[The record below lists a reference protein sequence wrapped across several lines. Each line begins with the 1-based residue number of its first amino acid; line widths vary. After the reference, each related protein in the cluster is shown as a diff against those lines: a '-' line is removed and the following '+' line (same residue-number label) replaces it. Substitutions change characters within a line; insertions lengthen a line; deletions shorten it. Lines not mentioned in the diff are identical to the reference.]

1 MAVESAPASA
11 YTEPAAWEKG
21 GPQLALRQTE
31 ACGPLLVVDDD
42 EGLRAFVRETL
53 LHAGYST
60 FETDSGRDVVELVRR
75 ERPALVILDVQLPV
89 LSGYEVCRRIRD
101 EGATPPILF
110 ISGERIDGLDRVA
123 GLLLGADDYLVKP
136 FSADELLARIRG
148 LLRRSENGRSENG
161 NSAQLTRREL
171 AVIRLLAEGLAHR
184 EIGRRLVISPKTV
197 GTHVEHIYE
206 KLGAHNRTEALAAA
220 YRLRVIAPP

>member
-1 MAVESAPASA
+1 
-11 YTEPAAWEKG
+11 
-21 GPQLALRQTE
+21 LALRQTE

-42 EGLRAFVRETL
+42 VTLRAFLREIL

-89 LSGYEVCRRIRD
+89 LSGYEVCRRLRD
-101 EGATPPILF
+101 EGSTPPILF
-110 ISGERIDGLDRVA
+110 VSGERVEELDRVA

-136 FSADELLARIRG
+136 FSADELLARIRS
-148 LLRRSENGRSENG
+148 LLRRSENGS
-161 NSAQLTRREL
+161 SARLTRREL

>member
-1 MAVESAPASA
+1 M
-11 YTEPAAWEKG
+11 
-21 GPQLALRQTE
+21 ALRQTE

-42 EGLRAFVRETL
+42 VTLRAFVREIL

-89 LSGYEVCRRIRD
+89 LSGYEVCRRLRD
-101 EGATPPILF
+101 EGSTPPILF
-110 ISGERIDGLDRVA
+110 VSGERVEELDRVA

-136 FSADELLARIRG
+136 FSADELLARIRS
-148 LLRRSENGRSENG
+148 LLRRSENGRSDNG
-161 NSAQLTRREL
+161 SSARLTRREL
-171 AVIRLLAEGLAHR
+171 AVIHLLAEGLAHR

>member
-1 MAVESAPASA
+1 VAVESAAASA
-11 YTEPAAWEKG
+11 YTDLAAWEKG

-42 EGLRAFVRETL
+42 AGLRAFVREIL

-89 LSGYEVCRRIRD
+89 LSGYELCRLIRD
-101 EGATPPILF
+101 EGPTPPILV

-136 FSADELLARIRG
+136 FSADELLARIRS
-148 LLRRSENGRSENG
+148 LLRRSENG

>member
-1 MAVESAPASA
+1 MTRPWPVERAAASA
-11 YTEPAAWEKG
+11 YTQRAAWEKG

-31 ACGPLLVVDDD
+31 ACGLLLVVDDD
-42 EGLRAFVRETL
+42 VTLRAFVREIL

-89 LSGYEVCRRIRD
+89 LSGYEVCRRLRD
-101 EGATPPILF
+101 EGSTPPILF
-110 ISGERIDGLDRVA
+110 VSGERVEELDRVA

-136 FSADELLARIRG
+136 FSADELLARIRS
-148 LLRRSENGRSENG
+148 LLRRSENGS
-161 NSAQLTRREL
+161 SARLTRREL

>member
-1 MAVESAPASA
+1 M
-11 YTEPAAWEKG
+11 
-21 GPQLALRQTE
+21 ALRQTE

-42 EGLRAFVRETL
+42 VTLRAFVREIL

-89 LSGYEVCRRIRD
+89 LSGYEVCRRLRD
-101 EGATPPILF
+101 EGSTPPILF
-110 ISGERIDGLDRVA
+110 VSGERVEELDRVA

-136 FSADELLARIRG
+136 FSADELLARIRS
-148 LLRRSENGRSENG
+148 LLRRSENGS
-161 NSAQLTRREL
+161 SARLTRREL